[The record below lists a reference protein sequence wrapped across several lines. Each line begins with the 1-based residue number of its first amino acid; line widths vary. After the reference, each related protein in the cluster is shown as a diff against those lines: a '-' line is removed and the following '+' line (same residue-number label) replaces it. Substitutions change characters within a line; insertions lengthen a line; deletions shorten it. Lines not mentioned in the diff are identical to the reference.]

1 MIRFG
6 LVVAVVVGFGAIGA
20 AAAAA
25 RSSSNDP
32 APDRT
37 QTYQVTAPS
46 NDPSYWTRDRMA
58 SARPAPLPVDPA
70 DPAGAPIQPTNG
82 PTPPVPAGPP
92 TH

>member
-1 MIRFG
+1 MTG
-6 LVVAVVVGFGAIGA
+6 VGVVVAVVVGLGAIGA
-20 AAAAA
+20 VAAAA

-37 QTYQVTAPS
+37 QTYQVTAPP
-46 NDPSYWTRDRMA
+46 NDPSYWNRDRMA

-70 DPAGAPIQPTNG
+70 QAGAPMQPTDG
-82 PTPPVPAGPP
+82 PTPPAPAGSP